1 MDEKML
7 ESEVKNE
14 VRHMLSWM
22 KKIRKNIEKKEMIT
36 HGHCNGFSSHCCLS
50 CNRCWGKLK

>member
-7 ESEVKNE
+7 ENE
-14 VRHMLSWM
+14 VRDEVQNMLGWM
-22 KKIRKNIEKKEMIT
+22 KVNKKDNEQEDIVK

-50 CNRCWGKLK
+50 CDRCWGQLK

>member
-7 ESEVKNE
+7 ENEVKEE
-14 VRHMLSWM
+14 VQNMLGW
-22 KKIRKNIEKKEMIT
+22 IVKNNKEDDQELVR

-50 CNRCWGKLK
+50 CDRCWGKLK

>member
-7 ESEVKNE
+7 ESGVKNE
-14 VRHMLSWM
+14 VRHMLNWM
-22 KKIRKNIEKKEMIT
+22 KKNRKEDETKETIT

-50 CNRCWGKLK
+50 CDRCWGKLK